1 MRKGTELIQI
11 GELAQ
16 ETRTSIDTIR
26 YYEKEKLLEKPKRS
40 ESGYRLY
47 SNEAVERL
55 KFIRKAQQLG
65 LTLSE
70 IREIIGCSREG
81 LGPCCS
87 LVRELFEGKIK
98 EFETKI
104 SELSRMKRNIEKL
117 ISEWVPVRDAKKRPY
132 TVCPQIERGPK
143 KKRRSSLRK

>member
-1 MRKGTELIQI
+1 MKKNAVLMQI

-16 ETRTSIDTIR
+16 QTKTPIDTIR
-26 YYEKEKLLEKPKRS
+26 YYEKETLLEKPKRS
-40 ESGYRLY
+40 DGGYRLY

-81 LGPCCS
+81 LGPCCA
-87 LVRELFEGKIK
+87 LVRELFEKKIQ
-98 EFETKI
+98 EFEIKI

-117 ISEWVPVRDAKKRPY
+117 LSEWVPMRDAKKKPY
-132 TVCPQIERGPK
+132 AVCPQIERSPK
-143 KKRRSSLRK
+143 KKRRR